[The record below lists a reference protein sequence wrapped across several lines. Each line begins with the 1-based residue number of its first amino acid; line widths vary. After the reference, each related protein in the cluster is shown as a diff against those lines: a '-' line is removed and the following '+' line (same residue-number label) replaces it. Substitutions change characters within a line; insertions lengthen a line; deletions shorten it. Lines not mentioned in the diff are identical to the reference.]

1 MSFWI
6 QSPPKP
12 LWSCTSPRLLTGI
25 LQYNRGIYIGET
37 YQVITS
43 TVCEDGQQNPS
54 QRKSGFENCPWYG
67 EKRNTD
73 NHTKLKVQTK
83 WRVTLRQNVLLTSLE
98 EHSSHLKHSRY
109 YVLFYLDVRHVQQ
122 LKSFVCKLHT
132 HYFLHLLLCLYFT
145 RLDYC
150 HHWQLFCF
158 CFLFFIHRHVKRHA
172 DEWRNKWTEKN
183 YLEDDVALSIKRL
196 TYLLLWVQKR
206 GSGRWGRIWAL
217 SLKRK
222 AHKTSKRKQKQKIM
236 ERKSNSQL
244 IFTSLPFVQK

>member
-1 MSFWI
+1 MERKEILIIIPNS
-6 QSPPKP
+6 KP
-12 LWSCTSPRLLTGI
+12 R
-25 LQYNRGIYIGET
+25 Q
-37 YQVITS
+37 
-43 TVCEDGQQNPS
+43 
-54 QRKSGFENCPWYG
+54 
-67 EKRNTD
+67 
-73 NHTKLKVQTK
+73 K